1 MLAILGGGWVGQT
14 ESGKFQIFFSTP
26 SLSHTLLFFKII
38 MFIKIVFLLK

>member
-14 ESGKFQIFFSTP
+14 ESGKFQIFFTP